1 MHNTPLLPRKKG
13 VSGIRE
19 GDDSKAG
26 EREGKIIYTIGAT
39 LSHCTKVARASTF
52 PFCYCPE

>member
-26 EREGKIIYTIGAT
+26 EREGKIMYTMGAT
-39 LSHCTKVARASTF
+39 LSHCTKAGRASTF
-52 PFCYCPE
+52 ASSYCPN